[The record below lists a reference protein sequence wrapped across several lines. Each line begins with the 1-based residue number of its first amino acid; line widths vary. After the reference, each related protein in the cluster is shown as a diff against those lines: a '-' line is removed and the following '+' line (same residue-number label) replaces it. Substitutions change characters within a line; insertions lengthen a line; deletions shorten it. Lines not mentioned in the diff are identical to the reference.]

1 MKKDINMCEGP
12 LLWNIIRY
20 TFPIIITNVLQLL
33 FNAADLVVVGR
44 FGGGSRSVAAVG
56 ATGALINVVVTLF
69 IGLSVGAS
77 VTVAQMSGAGK
88 KQAVSDT
95 VHTVFPVAIICG
107 AFLTVVGTVFAR
119 PLLIG
124 MGTPD
129 TVLAPAVSY
138 VRIYFC
144 GMIGSLTYNYGAAVL
159 RAVGDTRSPLIFL
172 TVAGILNVGLNL
184 IFVLVFRMDV
194 AGVALATILSQ
205 YISAILVV
213 IALMRRQDAC
223 HLDLR
228 KMRIHLPALLDVL
241 RIGLPSGIQSV
252 IFSASNVLIQSS
264 VNSFGEIV
272 MSGSAAAAN
281 IESFVWTAMNA
292 FQQTAMNFSG
302 QNIGRMRY
310 DRVRRVCRLC
320 LVSVIVTGVVCG
332 GGVYLFGRPLLSIY
346 IPGATE
352 AIEAGMVRL
361 AYIGLLYALDGIMD
375 TLSGQIRGMGHSV
388 SPMLA
393 TILGI
398 CGLRIVWIL
407 TVFRSLDSLTIG
419 SFTLD
424 KLPLLFISYPI
435 SWILTFTVEFIIYF
449 RLIHK
454 QKKLTPDAF
463 VDPEKLATVR

>member
-1 MKKDINMCEGP
+1 MCEGP

-20 TFPIIITNVLQLL
+20 TIPIILTSVLQLL

-56 ATGALINVVVTLF
+56 ATSALINLVVNLF

-77 VTVAQMSGAGK
+77 VTVAQMYGAGR

-95 VHTVFPVAIICG
+95 VHTVFPVALICG
-107 AFLTVVGTVFAR
+107 VFLTAVGTTCAS
-119 PLLIG
+119 PLLTW

-129 TVLAPAVSY
+129 AVLTLSASY
-138 VRIYFC
+138 IRIYFC
-144 GMIGSLTYNYGAAVL
+144 GAIGSLVYNYGAAVL

-172 TVAGILNVGLNL
+172 TLAGVLNVGLNL
-184 IFVLVFRMDV
+184 MFVLVFHMDV

-205 YISAILVV
+205 YVSAVLVV

-223 HLDLR
+223 HLELR
-228 KMRIHLPALLDVL
+228 KMRIHPQALRDVL
-241 RIGLPSGIQSV
+241 RIGVPSGVQSV

-264 VNSFGEIV
+264 VNSFGVIV
-272 MSGSAAAAN
+272 MSGSAASAN
-281 IESFVWTAMNA
+281 LEGFVWTAMNA
-292 FQQTAMNFSG
+292 YQQTAMNFTG

-320 LVSVIVTGVVCG
+320 LACVTVTGILCG
-332 GGVYLFGRPLLSIY
+332 GGVYLFGRSLLAIY

-375 TLSGQIRGMGHSV
+375 TLSGQIRGMGHSIA
-388 SPMLA
+388 PMLA
-393 TILGI
+393 TVLGV
-398 CGLRIVWIL
+398 CGFRIVWIL
-407 TVFRSLDSLTIG
+407 TVFRNLDSLTIG

-424 KLPLLFISYPI
+424 KLSILFISYPI
-435 SWILTFTVEFIIYF
+435 SWTLTFTVEFAIYF

-454 QKKLTPDAF
+454 QKQLTPDAF
-463 VDPEKLATVR
+463 DNPERLASVR